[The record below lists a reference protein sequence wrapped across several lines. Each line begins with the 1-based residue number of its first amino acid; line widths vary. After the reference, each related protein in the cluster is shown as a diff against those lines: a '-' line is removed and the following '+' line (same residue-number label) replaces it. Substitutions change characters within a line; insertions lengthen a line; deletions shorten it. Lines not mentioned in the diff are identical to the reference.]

1 MKFPVALVLCT
12 AALLEPGSSFP
23 NAERKGAPGKEKKVQ
38 YASWDEVNV
47 IAHGLLQ
54 LGHGLKEHV
63 DKTKGQIKD
72 ISGKMSSFNSTVA
85 ELSMQSKQLQVDGE
99 ALKARAQGLEE
110 KESLAAN
117 ISEELKQRAEQLE
130 TDSKRV
136 NERMS
141 RLEDML
147 NGLLKAEG
155 SNAST
160 SNGSQADLHSLQFQL
175 EAQTRRIDELVERIR
190 QQQEKLDKQNAR
202 IRTLQFQVEQN
213 RVSSPRWKSV
223 LKRRV
228 DINEAAEQLSNSTG
242 LSVDCHDLFLKG
254 ERQSGLYA
262 IQPVNS
268 QPFQAYCEM
277 TDEGGWTVI
286 QRRRD
291 GSVDFDQLWQDYKN
305 GFGDFNGEFWLGLER
320 IRALTQQGG
329 YVLHIELKD
338 WSDQTQFIEFPFSL
352 GGENT
357 SYSLYVQGV
366 ATGSVEN
373 ALTNDLTGVPFST
386 RDRDNDLKQDINCA
400 KHLSGGWWFSNC
412 GRANLNGKYFS
423 RIPRQRHERKQGV
436 FWKTWRGRY
445 YPLKSTLMKIAPA
458 ELEYES

>member
-1 MKFPVALVLCT
+1 MPLSFHYTVHYAGRIKDLCRALAAMPVSVCHLLQVLKPELGSHPRSSLHGVCMFSSCLRGVCLVCGCAVVGWRPARDLFLPVL
-12 AALLEPGSSFP
+12 AGIGSSRP
-23 NAERKGAPGKEKKVQ
+23 P
-38 YASWDEVNV
+38 
-47 IAHGLLQ
+47 LPC
-54 LGHGLKEHV
+54 
-63 DKTKGQIKD
+63 
-72 ISGKMSSFNSTVA
+72 
-85 ELSMQSKQLQVDGE
+85 
-99 ALKARAQGLEE
+99 
-110 KESLAAN
+110 
-117 ISEELKQRAEQLE
+117 
-130 TDSKRV
+130 
-136 NERMS
+136 
-141 RLEDML
+141 
-147 NGLLKAEG
+147 G
-155 SNAST
+155 SIYHHAVPV
-160 SNGSQADLHSLQFQL
+160 
-175 EAQTRRIDELVERIR
+175 LVEFKTLKVYHCFI
-190 QQQEKLDKQNAR
+190 QN
-202 IRTLQFQVEQN
+202 LYF
-213 RVSSPRWKSV
+213 SFFG
-223 LKRRV
+223 L
-228 DINEAAEQLSNSTG
+228 G

-277 TDEGGWTVI
+277 TDGGWTVI